1 VRAAEAIG
9 VTIGTL
15 CLVVIR
21 PRGLNEGV
29 SALLGAVVALLLG
42 LVPLGDGLHME
53 ASSWNIFLFFL
64 GMMAIAA
71 IADQSGVFELIA
83 FSAARLTGGRV
94 IRLYAVIF
102 LVGAII
108 SLFFANDSAAL
119 VLTPVVYA
127 LVLRLALDPLPF
139 VFAIT
144 FIADTASIG
153 LPVSNPLNVIVA
165 DAFHLDLRSYVA
177 HLWLPAL
184 LVIIVNMAAFFVVF
198 RGSLGGR
205 FRPLSKPEGVPG
217 TTSTIALLGVLA
229 GSYLVASAFA
239 FSLGIVALAG
249 AGAMALNLLRLSVLD
264 TRSLRTEISWPIFG
278 FIGGMLIVVRGLD
291 TSGVTA
297 ALGRTLSSTSGTSHL
312 AAIAA
317 TVVGTAVGSN
327 LINNLPMALV
337 MTTTIP
343 HTHVASSTRLD
354 LVYSTILGADLGPNL
369 THLGSLATFLWLFF
383 LRRKG
388 LNVSTWDYFRI
399 GVAVTPVMLVGAIVG
414 LWLTSGR

>member
-1 VRAAEAIG
+1 M
-9 VTIGTL
+9 
-15 CLVVIR
+15 
-21 PRGLNEGV
+21 
-29 SALLGAVVALLLG
+29 
-42 LVPLGDGLHME
+42 VPVGDGLRLE
-53 ASSWNIFLFFL
+53 AANWNIFLFFL

-71 IADQSGVFELIA
+71 LADQAGVFDLIA

-94 IRLYAVIF
+94 LRLYVAIF
-102 LVGAII
+102 LIGAVV

-127 LVLRLALDPLPF
+127 LVLRLGLDPIPF

-165 DAFHLDLRSYVA
+165 DAFHLDLGSYVS
-177 HLWLPAL
+177 HLWLPAI
-184 LVIIVNMAAFFVVF
+184 LVGIVNVAVF
-198 RGSLGGR
+198 LVLFRRDLGGR
-205 FRPLSKPEGVPG
+205 FRPLSRPDEVPG
-217 TTSTIALLGVLA
+217 TTSTAALLGVLA
-229 GSYLVASAFA
+229 ASYLAASAIA

-249 AGAMALNLLRLSVLD
+249 AAVIALNLRRIHVLD
-264 TRSLRTEISWPIFG
+264 IGRLRTEISWPIFG

-291 TSGVTA
+291 TTGVSA
-297 ALGRTLSSTSGTSHL
+297 ALGTALVRAAGTSHL
-312 AAIAA
+312 AVIAV
-317 TVVGTAVGSN
+317 TVAGTAVGSN
-327 LINNLPMALV
+327 VINNLPMALV

-343 HTHVASSTRLD
+343 HTHVPASTRLD

-388 LNVSTWDYFRI
+388 LDVSTWDYFRI
-399 GVAVTPVMLVGAIVG
+399 GVIVTPVMLAAAILG